1 MTTLA
6 GAVPRMMRPGPGQN
20 YPRSGFPLEGKKGPQ
35 RRPDRGSAA
44 RLLHPAGVSTGSFG
58 ASRSAFPG
66 HPHIRRK
73 QSGEVPSRVSLGK
86 RRVLFLCNSCRSLVA
101 RPTPGRV
108 CFPLLFWKCLGG
120 AGINR
125 LLSTSKQLLST
136 LCPRRYLKTTPA
148 VPVFA
153 KLLLI
158 LEGFS

>member
-20 YPRSGFPLEGKKGPQ
+20 YQRSGFPLEGKKGPQ
-35 RRPDRGSAA
+35 RRPDGESAA
-44 RLLHPAGVSTGSFG
+44 RLLHPAGVPTDPFG
-58 ASRSAFPG
+58 ASRSPFPG
-66 HPHIRRK
+66 YPHIRRK
-73 QSGEVPSRVSLGK
+73 QSGEFPSRFSLGK
-86 RRVLFLCNSCRSLVA
+86 RSSSLCNSCQSLAA
-101 RPTPGRV
+101 RPAPGPV
-108 CFPLLFWKCLGG
+108 CFRLLFRKCLGG

-125 LLSTSKQLLST
+125 LLSTSKQLLSI
-136 LCPRRYLKTTPA
+136 LCPRRHLKITLA

>member
-1 MTTLA
+1 
-6 GAVPRMMRPGPGQN
+6 MMRPGPGQN

-44 RLLHPAGVSTGSFG
+44 RLLHPAGVPTDPFG
-58 ASRSAFPG
+58 ASRSPFPG
-66 HPHIRRK
+66 TPI
-73 QSGEVPSRVSLGK
+73 SGGNSRASSPLDFLWVNEASS
-86 RRVLFLCNSCRSLVA
+86 LCNSCRSLAA
-101 RPTPGRV
+101 RPAPGLV
-108 CFPLLFWKCLGG
+108 CFLLLFWKCLGG

-125 LLSTSKQLLST
+125 LLSPSKQLLSI
-136 LCPRRYLKTTPA
+136 LCPRRHLKTTLA